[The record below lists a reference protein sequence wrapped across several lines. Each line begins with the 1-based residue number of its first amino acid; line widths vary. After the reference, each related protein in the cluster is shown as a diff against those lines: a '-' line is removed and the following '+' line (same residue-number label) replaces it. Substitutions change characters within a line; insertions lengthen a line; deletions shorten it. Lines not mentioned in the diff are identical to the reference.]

1 MKHCLL
7 AGTYLVGGLDEAGR
21 GPLAGPVVSSCVIW
35 KNLPKDKNGVA
46 DSKLLK
52 EKERVSLYSWIMEH
66 AYSVGIGVASHEEID
81 EINIL
86 RASLLSMERALAAT
100 GITPGLVLIDGNQR
114 IKNCPQGKAIVKGD
128 RKCFYIA
135 TASIIAKVER
145 DRIMDTYHL
154 VYPEY
159 NFDKHKGYATKDHKL
174 AIMQYGV
181 SPIHRRTFR
190 GVKEYC
196 RWQPNGR

>member
-1 MKHCLL
+1 MNNCLL
-7 AGTYLVGGLDEAGR
+7 TSLVGGIDEAGR

-35 KNLPKDKNGVA
+35 KHLPENKHGVA

-52 EKERVSLYSWIMEH
+52 EKERVSLFSWIMKH
-66 AYSVGIGVASHEEID
+66 AYSVGIGMASHEEID
-81 EINIL
+81 SINIL
-86 RASLLSMERALAAT
+86 QASLLSMERALAAT
-100 GITPGLVLIDGNQR
+100 GIAPELVLVDGNQR
-114 IKNCPQGKAIVKGD
+114 IKSCSQGKTIVKGD

-135 TASIIAKVER
+135 SASIIAKVVR

-154 VYPEY
+154 IYPEY
-159 NFDKHKGYATKDHKL
+159 NFKKHKGYPTKEHKL
-174 AIMQYGV
+174 AIIQYGI

-196 RWQPNGR
+196 

>member
-1 MKHCLL
+1 MSCLL
-7 AGTYLVGGLDEAGR
+7 TGLVGGIDEAGR

-35 KNLPKDKNGVA
+35 KHLPEDKNGVT
-46 DSKLLK
+46 DSKLLQ
-52 EKERVSLYSWIMEH
+52 EKERVSLFSWIMEH
-66 AYSVGIGVASHEEID
+66 AYSVGIGMASHEEI
-81 EINIL
+81 EKINIL

-100 GITPGLVLIDGNQR
+100 GIAPGLVLIDGNKGIR
-114 IKNCPQGKAIVKGD
+114 NCPQGKTVVKGD

-135 TASIIAKVER
+135 SASIIAKVVR
-145 DRIMDTYHL
+145 DRIMDTYHFI
-154 VYPEY
+154 YPEY
-159 NFDKHKGYATKDHKL
+159 NFKKHKGYPTKDHKL

-196 RWQPNGR
+196 

>member
-1 MKHCLL
+1 MNCCLL
-7 AGTYLVGGLDEAGR
+7 TGLVGGIDEAGR
-21 GPLAGPVVSSCVIW
+21 GPLAGPVVSACVIW
-35 KNLPKDKNGVA
+35 KYLPEDKNGVT

-52 EKERVSLYSWIMEH
+52 EKERVSLYSWIIEH
-66 AYSVGIGVASHEEID
+66 AHSIGVGMASHEEID

-100 GITPGLVLIDGNQR
+100 GITPRLVLIDGNQR
-114 IKNCPQGKAIVKGD
+114 IKNCPQGRAIVKGD

-145 DRIMDTYHL
+145 DRIMESYHL
-154 VYPEY
+154 TYPEY
-159 NFDKHKGYATKDHKL
+159 NFDAHKGYATRNHKL
-174 AIMQYGV
+174 AIMQYGI

-196 RWQPNGR
+196 